1 MCGLSFTQ
9 DHKNSLEKDRSF
21 EVINK
26 EEAQDDDDDEEDDV
40 DDEGKVHLVL
50 FELQENEEK
59 EAAEEA
65 GERGFLD
72 ECIISGMGSC
82 EMTSLSWIWTLLSS
96 FSNFFFGL
104 HLLMQEPIF
113 LICGGSLWEV
123 EMEIEKIVESW
134 ARQSLFFFII
144 S

>member
-1 MCGLSFTQ
+1 MGLRPTMCGLSFTQ

-113 LICGGSLWEV
+113 LICGGSL
-123 EMEIEKIVESW
+123 
-134 ARQSLFFFII
+134 
-144 S
+144 

>member
-134 ARQSLFFFII
+134 ARQSL
-144 S
+144 

>member
-82 EMTSLSWIWTLLSS
+82 EMTSLSWIWLLLSS

-123 EMEIEKIVESW
+123 EMEIE
-134 ARQSLFFFII
+134 RR
-144 S
+144 

>member
-123 EMEIEKIVESW
+123 EMEIEKIVERW
-134 ARQSLFFFII
+134 ARQSL
-144 S
+144 